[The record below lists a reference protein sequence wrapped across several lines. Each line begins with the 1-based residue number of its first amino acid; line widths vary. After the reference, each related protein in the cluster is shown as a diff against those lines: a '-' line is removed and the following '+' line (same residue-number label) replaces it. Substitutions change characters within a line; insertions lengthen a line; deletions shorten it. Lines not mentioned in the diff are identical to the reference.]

1 MIFNRLFE
9 QRAVS
14 FQSIFASGDNIEYGS
29 MAGTP
34 MNSDTAFSVNAIYAA
49 ISLISD
55 TISTLPLDA
64 YVDENGSSLPYR
76 PRPSWID
83 QPDIDIPRAAF
94 YSQVITSLLLDGS
107 SFIRVYQ
114 NPRGEVVNL
123 VVLNPL
129 TVEIKRNGLG
139 RLLYEVQG
147 EDQPLNSEQVIYI
160 PDVLRPGTIR
170 GVSRVKELKN
180 NFGLALA
187 LENWASQY
195 FGNGVSTSGVIEFP
209 GNLTQAQA
217 DDLRGSFETRHGGGW
232 RRNGRTGILSGGATF
247 KNTLIDPQTST
258 LIESRR
264 MAVED
269 ICRAFTIPPN
279 LMGLPG
285 TSSYASV
292 EQNNLAWVTHGLR
305 PIVTKIE
312 AALSPLLS
320 KYQGGKT
327 AFLRFNLNGLLRAD
341 ITARMSAY
349 STGLQSGFLTI
360 NDVRSLEDLRPIADS
375 AADTVRVPLAN
386 VNIDQS
392 GLSAERQKVQMAQM
406 LVVSGYDPADVL
418 RVVGIDPIAHSGL
431 PSSQLQPVAQIDPT
445 DPSAVYSDEVK

>member
-1 MIFNRLFE
+1 
-9 QRAVS
+9 
-14 FQSIFASGDNIEYGS
+14 

-64 YVDENGSSLPYR
+64 YVEENGSSLPYR
-76 PRPSWID
+76 PRPSWVD

-94 YSQVITSLLLDGS
+94 FSQVITSLLLDGS
-107 SFIRVYQ
+107 AFIRVYQ
-114 NPRGEVVNL
+114 NPRGEIVNL

-129 TVEIKRNGLG
+129 QVEIKRNGLG
-139 RLLYEVQG
+139 RLLFDVQG
-147 EDQPLNSEQVIYI
+147 EDQALNSDQIIYI
-160 PDVLRPGTIR
+160 PDVLRPGQIR

-195 FGNGVSTSGVIEFP
+195 FGNGTNVSGVIEFP
-209 GNLTQAQA
+209 GNLTQEQA
-217 DDLRGSFETRHGGGW
+217 DNLRNSFETRHGGGW
-232 RRNGRTGILSGGATF
+232 RRNGRTGILSGGAQF
-247 KNTLIDPQTST
+247 KSTLVDPQTST

-279 LMGLPG
+279 LLGLPG
-285 TSSYASV
+285 SNSYASV

-320 KYQGGKT
+320 KYKGGKT

-360 NDVRSLEDLRPIADS
+360 NDVRALEDLIPIADS
-375 AADTVRVPLAN
+375 AANTVRVPLAN

-392 GLSAERQKVQMAQM
+392 DISATRQRVQMAQM

-445 DPSAVYSDEVK
+445 DPAAVYADEVK